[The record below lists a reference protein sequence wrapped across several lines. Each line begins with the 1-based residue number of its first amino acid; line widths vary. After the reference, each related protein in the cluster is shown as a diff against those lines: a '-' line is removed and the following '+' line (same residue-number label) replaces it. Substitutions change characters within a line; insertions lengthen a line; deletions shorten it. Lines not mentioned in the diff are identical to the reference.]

1 MNFFEP
7 SSIGRALLATAAAV
21 TLALCSVP
29 GVASAQNKNVYLLSW
44 GGTVQS
50 MLEKDGWA
58 DRFKEE
64 TGYTVTLVPKA
75 TSSEIIAAAIA
86 QKSKP
91 QVDVVMCDLPAWYQ
105 GKEQDIFATLD
116 PAKLPN
122 LARMVPAAK
131 IGDKAVAPYAD
142 VLTIVYNPEMFAKN
156 GWAKP
161 TTISDL
167 ARPEFKGKLVIPPV
181 SHTYGMYGLIELARA
196 NGGSEEN
203 IGPGFEALK
212 KIAPSVVDWTSTHAK
227 LAGMFQQGTVAVALY
242 ANASTQD
249 MRARGAPVDSIIPT
263 PSYLSSTVAGI
274 MTNAP
279 NPEGANVLLNWLISK
294 NVLTYRAEKFGN
306 TPLNMDVKPTGPI
319 GETVVQGDQLSKLL
333 QVDYPAVLK
342 NRTAWNERFE
352 REILPIR

>member
-1 MNFFEP
+1 MNVFQLN
-7 SSIGRALLATAAAV
+7 SNRRTLLASVTA
-21 TLALCSVP
+21 LALCSTP
-29 GVASAQNKNVYLLSW
+29 SISAAQNKNVYLLSW
-44 GGTVQS
+44 GGTVQT

-75 TSSEIIAAAIA
+75 TSAEIIAAAIA
-86 QKSKP
+86 QKAKP

-105 GKEQDIFATLD
+105 GDGQNIFTKLD
-116 PAKLPN
+116 PAKIPN
-122 LARMVPAAK
+122 LEKMVPSAR
-131 IGDKAVAPYAD
+131 IGDKGVAPYAD
-142 VLTIVYNPEMFAKN
+142 VLTIVYNPETFKKN

-161 TTISDL
+161 TSISDL
-167 ARPEFKGKLVIPPV
+167 ARPEFKGKLVFPPI

-196 NGGSEEN
+196 NGGSEHN
-203 IGPGFEALK
+203 MDPGFEALK

-249 MRARGAPVDSIIPT
+249 MRTRGANVEGITPN

-274 MTNAP
+274 MDNAP

-294 NVLTYRAEKFGN
+294 NVLTYRAEKLGN
-306 TPLNMDVKPTGPI
+306 TPLNRDVKPTGPI
-319 GETVVQGDQLSKLL
+319 GETVMTGKDLEKLL

-342 NRTAWNERFE
+342 YRKSWNERFE

>member
-1 MNFFEP
+1 MNAFE
-7 SSIGRALLATAAAV
+7 SSLNRRTFVAAIAA
-21 TLALCSVP
+21 LALSSVSFM
-29 GVASAQNKNVYLLSW
+29 AAAQNKNVYLLSW
-44 GGTVQS
+44 GGTVQT

-86 QKSKP
+86 QKARP
-91 QVDVVMCDLPAWYQ
+91 QIDVVMCDLPAWYQ
-105 GKEQDIFATLD
+105 GDGQGIFSKLD

-122 LARMVPAAK
+122 LDKMVAAAR
-131 IGDKAVAPYAD
+131 IGDRGVAPYAD
-142 VLTIVYNPEMFAKN
+142 VLSIVYNPETFAKN

-161 TTISDL
+161 VTISDL
-167 ARPEFKGKLVIPPV
+167 ARPEFKGKLVFPPV

-196 NGGSEEN
+196 NGGSEN
-203 IGPGFEALK
+203 NMNPGFDALK

-249 MRARGAPVDSIIPT
+249 MKARGAPVEGIIPN

-274 MTNAP
+274 MNNAP

-294 NVLTYRAEKFGN
+294 NVLTYRAEKLGN
-306 TPLNMDVKPTGPI
+306 TPLNREVKPTGPI
-319 GETVVQGDQLSKLL
+319 GSSVVMGDDLDKLL
-333 QVDYPAVLK
+333 QVDYEAVLK
-342 NRTAWNERFE
+342 NRNAWNERFE
-352 REILPIR
+352 REVLPIR